1 MARIRRILVKNCC
14 YHLMTRGNQKQSVFK
29 HEDDYLIYLMLLK
42 KFKRKY
48 KFKIYA
54 YCLMPNHIHLAAE
67 PEDPA
72 NLPKLMLALNR
83 TYTKY
88 FNQKYEKVGH
98 LWQGRYKS
106 RIIAKDDYLFG
117 CLSYIEANPVQ
128 PA

>member
-1 MARIRRILVKNCC
+1 
-14 YHLMTRGNQKQSVFK
+14 
-29 HEDDYLIYLMLLK
+29 
-42 KFKRKY
+42 
-48 KFKIYA
+48 
-54 YCLMPNHIHLAAE
+54 MPNHIHLAAE

-117 CLSYIEANPVQ
+117 CLSYIEANPVRAGLATD
-128 PA
+128 PREYRWSSYKSRNLGEDHPILDEMTF